1 MVYVFCAFY
10 GECSGLIKRYNL
22 KKRQTDKYYRF
33 DVFENENQPVRI
45 ILTGQG
51 SVMAAAA
58 VSGAASFFGIR
69 AEDAII
75 NVGTC
80 AGDYEPGQVFICN
93 KITEEA
99 TGRTFYPDMILRS
112 GLLERELVTVPVVI
126 RKSIYEHVSRQAA
139 KQNQGLIQEAGL
151 EQHKY
156 EWKPDLTLEA
166 YINVNTNANM
176 DANANVNTN
185 INKDSHNMALY
196 DMEAAAIYQAA
207 NLYVGPHRM
216 GFVKV
221 VSDNGD
227 IEGLTSDFIKKLMTE
242 AVDEI
247 SSYVDMFVT
256 DAGNW
261 HNDKLNSGK
270 NNSIQQQHMEHYSL
284 NDNMCRAEE
293 STQFTNQLC
302 KDLHCSKVMEN
313 QVRQLIKY
321 LSLEGTDYMTYIN
334 RLYDEGRLPA
344 HDKKNGKVCLDEIK
358 RELL

>member
-10 GECSGLIKRYNL
+10 GECSGLIKHYNL

-33 DVFENENQPVRI
+33 DVFENENQPIRI

-58 VSGAASFFGIR
+58 VSGAASFFGIK
-69 AEDAII
+69 AGDAII

-93 KITEEA
+93 KITEAA

-112 GLLERELVTVPVVI
+112 GLPERELVTVHVVI
-126 RKSIYEHVSRQAA
+126 
-139 KQNQGLIQEAGL
+139 
-151 EQHKY
+151 HKPIHEY
-156 EWKPDLTLEA
+156 
-166 YINVNTNANM
+166 V
-176 DANANVNTN
+176 
-185 INKDSHNMALY
+185 NKDSHNMALY

-227 IEGLTSDFIKKLMTE
+227 IEGLTADFIKKLMAE

-247 SSYVDMFVT
+247 ASYVDMFVT
-256 DAGNW
+256 DT
-261 HNDKLNSGK
+261 HD
-270 NNSIQQQHMEHYSL
+270 
-284 NDNMCRAEE
+284 MCRAEE

-313 QVRQLIKY
+313 LVRQLIKY

>member
-10 GECSGLIKRYNL
+10 GECSGLIKHYNL

-58 VSGAASFFGIR
+58 VSGAASFFGIK

-80 AGDYEPGQVFICN
+80 AGDYEPRQVFICN

-112 GLLERELVTVPVVI
+112 SLPERELVTAPVVI
-126 RKSIYEHVSRQAA
+126 RKSIYEYA
-139 KQNQGLIQEAGL
+139 
-151 EQHKY
+151 
-156 EWKPDLTLEA
+156 
-166 YINVNTNANM
+166 
-176 DANANVNTN
+176 
-185 INKDSHNMALY
+185 NKDSHSMALY

-227 IEGLTSDFIKKLMTE
+227 IEGLTPDFIKGLMAE

-247 SSYVDMFVT
+247 ASYVDMFVT

-261 HNDKLNSGK
+261 HNDRLDAFDKLNSGK

-284 NDNMCRAEE
+284 NDDMCRAEE

-321 LSLEGTDYMTYIN
+321 LSLEGTDYMPYIN
-334 RLYDEGRLPA
+334 KLYDEGRLPA

>member
-10 GECSGLIKRYNL
+10 GECSGLIKHYNL

-58 VSGAASFFGIR
+58 LSGAASFFGIK

-112 GLLERELVTVPVVI
+112 GMPERELVTAPVVI
-126 RKSIYEHVSRQAA
+126 RKSIHEYA
-139 KQNQGLIQEAGL
+139 
-151 EQHKY
+151 
-156 EWKPDLTLEA
+156 
-166 YINVNTNANM
+166 
-176 DANANVNTN
+176 
-185 INKDSHNMALY
+185 NKDSHNMALY

-227 IEGLTSDFIKKLMTE
+227 IEGLTPDFIKGLMAG

-247 SSYVDMFVT
+247 ASYVDMFVT
-256 DAGNW
+256 DT
-261 HNDKLNSGK
+261 HD
-270 NNSIQQQHMEHYSL
+270 
-284 NDNMCRAEE
+284 MCRAEE

-334 RLYDEGRLPA
+334 KLYDEGRLPA

>member
-10 GECSGLIKRYNL
+10 GECSGLIKHYNL

-58 VSGAASFFGIR
+58 VSGAASFFGIK

-80 AGDYEPGQVFICN
+80 AGNYEPGQVFICN

-112 GLLERELVTVPVVI
+112 SLPERELVTAPVVI
-126 RKSIYEHVSRQAA
+126 RKSIHEYA
-139 KQNQGLIQEAGL
+139 
-151 EQHKY
+151 
-156 EWKPDLTLEA
+156 
-166 YINVNTNANM
+166 
-176 DANANVNTN
+176 
-185 INKDSHNMALY
+185 NKDSHNMALY

-227 IEGLTSDFIKKLMTE
+227 IEGLTPDFIKGLMAE

-247 SSYVDMFVT
+247 ASYVDRFVADT
-256 DAGNW
+256 HD
-261 HNDKLNSGK
+261 
-270 NNSIQQQHMEHYSL
+270 
-284 NDNMCRAEE
+284 MCRAEE

-334 RLYDEGRLPA
+334 KLYNEGRLPA

>member
-10 GECSGLIKRYNL
+10 GECSGLIKHYNL

-58 VSGAASFFGIR
+58 LSGAASFFGIK

-80 AGDYEPGQVFICN
+80 AGNYEPGQVFICN

-112 GLLERELVTVPVVI
+112 GMPERELVTAPVVI
-126 RKSIYEHVSRQAA
+126 RKSIHEYA
-139 KQNQGLIQEAGL
+139 
-151 EQHKY
+151 
-156 EWKPDLTLEA
+156 
-166 YINVNTNANM
+166 
-176 DANANVNTN
+176 
-185 INKDSHNMALY
+185 NKDSHNMVLY

-216 GFVKV
+216 GFIKV

-227 IEGLTSDFIKKLMTE
+227 IEGMTPDFIKGLMAG

-247 SSYVDMFVT
+247 ASYVDRFVADT
-256 DAGNW
+256 HD
-261 HNDKLNSGK
+261 
-270 NNSIQQQHMEHYSL
+270 
-284 NDNMCRAEE
+284 MCRAEE

-334 RLYDEGRLPA
+334 KLYDEGRLPA

>member
-10 GECSGLIKRYNL
+10 GECSGLIKHYNL
-22 KKRQTDKYYRF
+22 KKCQTDKYYRF

-58 VSGAASFFGIR
+58 VSGAASFFGIK

-112 GLLERELVTVPVVI
+112 SLPERELVTAPVVI
-126 RKSIYEHVSRQAA
+126 RKSIHEYA
-139 KQNQGLIQEAGL
+139 
-151 EQHKY
+151 
-156 EWKPDLTLEA
+156 
-166 YINVNTNANM
+166 
-176 DANANVNTN
+176 
-185 INKDSHNMALY
+185 NKDSHNMALY

-227 IEGLTSDFIKKLMTE
+227 IEGLTPDFIKGLMAE

-247 SSYVDMFVT
+247 ASYVDRFVADT
-256 DAGNW
+256 HD
-261 HNDKLNSGK
+261 
-270 NNSIQQQHMEHYSL
+270 
-284 NDNMCRAEE
+284 MCRAEE

-334 RLYDEGRLPA
+334 KLYNEGRLPA

>member
-10 GECSGLIKRYNL
+10 GECSGLIKHYNL

-33 DVFENENQPVRI
+33 DVFENENQPIRI

-58 VSGAASFFGIR
+58 VSGAASFFGIK

-112 GLLERELVTVPVVI
+112 GLSERELVTVPVVI
-126 RKSIYEHVSRQAA
+126 
-139 KQNQGLIQEAGL
+139 
-151 EQHKY
+151 HKPIHEY
-156 EWKPDLTLEA
+156 
-166 YINVNTNANM
+166 V
-176 DANANVNTN
+176 
-185 INKDSHNMALY
+185 NKDSHNMALY

-227 IEGLTSDFIKKLMTE
+227 IEGLTPDFIKKLMAE

-247 SSYVDMFVT
+247 ASYVDMFVT
-256 DAGNW
+256 DT
-261 HNDKLNSGK
+261 HD
-270 NNSIQQQHMEHYSL
+270 
-284 NDNMCRAEE
+284 MCRAEE

>member
-10 GECSGLIKRYNL
+10 GECSGLIKHYNL

-58 VSGAASFFGIR
+58 LSGAASFFGIK

-80 AGDYEPGQVFICN
+80 AGNYEPGQVFICN

-112 GLLERELVTVPVVI
+112 GMPERELVTAPVVI
-126 RKSIYEHVSRQAA
+126 RKSIHEYA
-139 KQNQGLIQEAGL
+139 
-151 EQHKY
+151 
-156 EWKPDLTLEA
+156 
-166 YINVNTNANM
+166 
-176 DANANVNTN
+176 
-185 INKDSHNMALY
+185 NKDSHNMALY

-216 GFVKV
+216 GFIKV

-227 IEGLTSDFIKKLMTE
+227 IEGLTPDFIKKLMAE

-247 SSYVDMFVT
+247 ASYVDMFVT
-256 DAGNW
+256 DT
-261 HNDKLNSGK
+261 HD
-270 NNSIQQQHMEHYSL
+270 
-284 NDNMCRAEE
+284 MCRAEE

-334 RLYDEGRLPA
+334 KLYNEGRLPA

>member
-10 GECSGLIKRYNL
+10 GECSGLIKHYNL

-58 VSGAASFFGIR
+58 VSGAASFFGIK

-112 GLLERELVTVPVVI
+112 SLPERELVTAPVVI
-126 RKSIYEHVSRQAA
+126 RKSIHEYA
-139 KQNQGLIQEAGL
+139 
-151 EQHKY
+151 
-156 EWKPDLTLEA
+156 
-166 YINVNTNANM
+166 
-176 DANANVNTN
+176 
-185 INKDSHNMALY
+185 NKDSHNMALY

-227 IEGLTSDFIKKLMTE
+227 IEGLTPDFIKGLMAE

-247 SSYVDMFVT
+247 ASYVDMFVT

-261 HNDKLNSGK
+261 HNDRLDAFDKLNGGK

-284 NDNMCRAEE
+284 NDDMCRAEE

-334 RLYDEGRLPA
+334 KLYNEGRLPA

>member
-1 MVYVFCAFY
+1 
-10 GECSGLIKRYNL
+10 
-22 KKRQTDKYYRF
+22 
-33 DVFENENQPVRI
+33 
-45 ILTGQG
+45 
-51 SVMAAAA
+51 
-58 VSGAASFFGIR
+58 
-69 AEDAII
+69 
-75 NVGTC
+75 
-80 AGDYEPGQVFICN
+80 
-93 KITEEA
+93 
-99 TGRTFYPDMILRS
+99 MILRS
-112 GLLERELVTVPVVI
+112 GLPERELVTVPVVI
-126 RKSIYEHVSRQAA
+126 
-139 KQNQGLIQEAGL
+139 
-151 EQHKY
+151 HKPIHEY
-156 EWKPDLTLEA
+156 
-166 YINVNTNANM
+166 V
-176 DANANVNTN
+176 
-185 INKDSHNMALY
+185 NKDSHNMALY

-227 IEGLTSDFIKKLMTE
+227 IEGLTPDFIKKLMAE

-247 SSYVDMFVT
+247 ASYVDMFVT
-256 DAGNW
+256 DT
-261 HNDKLNSGK
+261 HD
-270 NNSIQQQHMEHYSL
+270 
-284 NDNMCRAEE
+284 MCRAEE

>member
-10 GECSGLIKRYNL
+10 GECSGLIKHYNL

-58 VSGAASFFGIR
+58 LSGAASFFGIK

-112 GLLERELVTVPVVI
+112 GLPERGLVTVPVVI
-126 RKSIYEHVSRQAA
+126 
-139 KQNQGLIQEAGL
+139 N
-151 EQHKY
+151 
-156 EWKPDLTLEA
+156 KPIHE
-166 YINVNTNANM
+166 YV
-176 DANANVNTN
+176 
-185 INKDSHNMALY
+185 NKDSHNMALY

-207 NLYVGPHRM
+207 NLYVGPHRI

-227 IEGLTSDFIKKLMTE
+227 IEGLTPDFIKKLMAE

-247 SSYVDMFVT
+247 ASYVDMFVT
-256 DAGNW
+256 DT
-261 HNDKLNSGK
+261 HD
-270 NNSIQQQHMEHYSL
+270 
-284 NDNMCRAEE
+284 MCRAEE

-334 RLYDEGRLPA
+334 KLYNEGRLPA

>member
-10 GECSGLIKRYNL
+10 GECSGLIKHYNL

-58 VSGAASFFGIR
+58 LSGAASFFGIK

-112 GLLERELVTVPVVI
+112 SLPERELVTAPVVI
-126 RKSIYEHVSRQAA
+126 RKSIHEYA
-139 KQNQGLIQEAGL
+139 
-151 EQHKY
+151 
-156 EWKPDLTLEA
+156 
-166 YINVNTNANM
+166 
-176 DANANVNTN
+176 
-185 INKDSHNMALY
+185 NKDSHNMVLY

-227 IEGLTSDFIKKLMTE
+227 IEGLTPDFIKGLMAE

-247 SSYVDMFVT
+247 ASYVDMFVT
-256 DAGNW
+256 DT
-261 HNDKLNSGK
+261 HD
-270 NNSIQQQHMEHYSL
+270 
-284 NDNMCRAEE
+284 MCRAEE

-334 RLYDEGRLPA
+334 KLYNEGRLPA

>member
-10 GECSGLIKRYNL
+10 GECSGLIKHYNL
-22 KKRQTDKYYRF
+22 KKCQTDKYYRF

-58 VSGAASFFGIR
+58 VSGAASFFGIK

-112 GLLERELVTVPVVI
+112 GLPERELVTVPVVI
-126 RKSIYEHVSRQAA
+126 
-139 KQNQGLIQEAGL
+139 
-151 EQHKY
+151 HKPIHEY
-156 EWKPDLTLEA
+156 
-166 YINVNTNANM
+166 V
-176 DANANVNTN
+176 
-185 INKDSHNMALY
+185 NKDSYDMALY

-227 IEGLTSDFIKKLMTE
+227 TEGLTPDFIKKLMAE

-247 SSYVDMFVT
+247 ASYVDMFVT
-256 DAGNW
+256 DT
-261 HNDKLNSGK
+261 HD
-270 NNSIQQQHMEHYSL
+270 
-284 NDNMCRAEE
+284 MCRAEE

>member
-10 GECSGLIKRYNL
+10 GECSGLIKHYNL

-58 VSGAASFFGIR
+58 VSGAASFFGIK

-112 GLLERELVTVPVVI
+112 SLPERELVTAPVVI
-126 RKSIYEHVSRQAA
+126 RKSIHEYA
-139 KQNQGLIQEAGL
+139 
-151 EQHKY
+151 
-156 EWKPDLTLEA
+156 
-166 YINVNTNANM
+166 
-176 DANANVNTN
+176 
-185 INKDSHNMALY
+185 NKDSHNMVLY

-227 IEGLTSDFIKKLMTE
+227 IEGLTPDFIKGLMAE

-247 SSYVDMFVT
+247 ASYVDMFVT
-256 DAGNW
+256 DT
-261 HNDKLNSGK
+261 HD
-270 NNSIQQQHMEHYSL
+270 
-284 NDNMCRAEE
+284 MCRAEE

-334 RLYDEGRLPA
+334 KLYNEGRLPA